1 MDVNT
6 KVDGLMGRSMGRVSL
21 RALMAKLR
29 EASGLKESASAG
41 MMSMASA

>member
-6 KVDGLMGRSMGRVSL
+6 KVDGLMGRSMVRVSL

-29 EASGLKESASAG
+29 EANGLKESASAG
-41 MMSMASA
+41 TMSMASA